1 VPSISVKAA
10 RTQLRDLV
18 RKVNNDTVAVEI
30 DGKHDTA
37 VLISKARYLAL
48 QEASFLLRSP
58 ELMASLRRE
67 MERSVQ
73 EQIVASPVS
82 EDESVD
88 EPTPSPS
95 SKSTK
100 NTKSRKKRKTRKKRR
115 RAR

>member
-1 VPSISVKAA
+1 MPSISVKAA
-10 RTQLRDLV
+10 RAQLRDLV

-30 DGKHDTA
+30 DGKRDTA

-73 EQIVASPVS
+73 EQMVAPPVS
-82 EDESVD
+82 EGDSVD

-95 SKSTK
+95 SKS
-100 NTKSRKKRKTRKKRR
+100 TKSRKKRKTRKKRR

>member
-1 VPSISVKAA
+1 MRVPSITVKSA
-10 RTQLRDLV
+10 RAQLRDLV

-30 DGKHDTA
+30 AGKRNTA

-73 EQIVASPVS
+73 EEMVAPPVV
-82 EDESVD
+82 EDEPAD
-88 EPTPSPS
+88 ETSPSPS
-95 SKSTK
+95 PK
-100 NTKSRKKRKTRKKRR
+100 NTKRRNKRKKRKKRR
-115 RAR
+115 RVR

>member
-1 VPSISVKAA
+1 MPSITVKSA
-10 RTQLRDLV
+10 RAQLRDLV
-18 RKVNNDTVAVEI
+18 RKVNKDTVAVEI
-30 DGKHDTA
+30 DGKRDTA

-73 EQIVASPVS
+73 EQMVAPPAA
-82 EDESVD
+82 EDEPAGETS
-88 EPTPSPS
+88 PSPS
-95 SKSTK
+95 PKSTK
-100 NTKSRKKRKTRKKRR
+100 STKSRNKRKKRRKRR

>member
-1 VPSISVKAA
+1 MRVPSITVKSA
-10 RTQLRDLV
+10 RAQLRDLV
-18 RKVNNDTVAVEI
+18 RKVNDDTVAVEI
-30 DGKHDTA
+30 AGKRDTA

-73 EQIVASPVS
+73 EQMVAAPVS
-82 EDESVD
+82 EDGSAEK
-88 EPTPSPS
+88 PAPSRS
-95 SKSTK
+95 SKK
-100 NTKSRKKRKTRKKRR
+100 RKKRTKRR